1 MAALRKL
8 SANQKLVVLCFLLVM
23 LVVMG
28 LFGGIVNISVRDLL
42 NLMQQT
48 ELTKAARILLFIR
61 LPRIMGAV
69 IAGMGLAVSGAIIQ
83 VIFHNPMAGPNIIG
97 VNAGA
102 GLAVVL
108 FGLWFPVQLMWLP
121 LAAFLGAL
129 LTTLLVY
136 FLGKRTGASRISLI
150 LSGIAVNSILTG
162 FIDLVHSL
170 HETSLL
176 ATNLFRIGG
185 LSSVNI
191 VVLLYAGLAVVVCYV
206 AVISFHTELEL
217 FSLGEEKAKTL
228 GLSISWYRLLFL
240 TLAAALAGASI
251 SFAGLLGFIG
261 LLIPHMARMLIG
273 TETKAYLIGSGLL
286 GSILLLLCDFAAR
299 TLFAPYEIQV
309 GIILSFIGAPFF
321 LWLLIQRRGSR
332 NA

>member
-1 MAALRKL
+1 MAANSRLTNR
-8 SANQKLVVLCFLLVM
+8 QKLALLAAILILLV
-23 LVVMG
+23 VAG
-28 LFGGIVNISVRDLL
+28 IFGGAAAITPNDLIDL
-42 NLMQQT
+42 FQAG
-48 ELTKAARILLFIR
+48 ELTKVGRILLFIR
-61 LPRIMGAV
+61 LPRILGAV

-108 FGLWFPVQLMWLP
+108 FGLWFPFQASWLP

-136 FLGKRTGASRISLI
+136 ELGKRTGASRMSLI
-150 LSGIAVNSILTG
+150 LSGIAINSILAG
-162 FIDLVHSL
+162 CIDLVHSL

-191 VVLLYAGLAVVVCYV
+191 AVLRYAAVTVVLALAVTLL
-206 AVISFHTELEL
+206 FHIELEL
-217 FSLGEEKAKTL
+217 FTLGEEKAKTL
-228 GLSISWYRLLFL
+228 GLSIAWYRLLFL
-240 TLAAALAGASI
+240 VLASALAGASI
-251 SFAGLLGFIG
+251 SFTGLLGFIG
-261 LLIPHMARMLIG
+261 LIVPHIARMLVG
-273 TETKAYLIGSGLL
+273 TETRPYIIASGLL
-286 GSILLLLCDFAAR
+286 GAILLLLCDFAAR

-321 LWLLIQRRGSR
+321 LWLLFRRKGSR
-332 NA
+332 YA